1 MAISDSQKVDYL
13 FKKIGFGFTKTD
25 TTAYKEAFNE
35 SIPSPML
42 LRGENVWQLS
52 GSVPTSIPSSS
63 SAIVTVYKDTPGSW
77 TATVQC
83 TEDITA
89 SDNRTWKTNLTDWI
103 PPEFGATYQAKV
115 YIDTTGSTT
124 PQTTGTQIY
133 AAGSGNSDEWFFD
146 YQSGVLHFIGTNIP
160 TAITTGVTGKSIF
173 VSGARYVGAKGLT
186 DFPNGANIANIV
198 ISTNTIS
205 SNNGNL
211 TLGNLKIENTT
222 LSSLTGNLYLSGSSS
237 NSKVIV
243 DGTGSLTLP
252 SGTDSTRPENPT
264 AGDIRFSTSVNVIEF
279 FNGTDWIAVTNSITD
294 QQIEPD
300 GVSQSYE
307 LDKNATSAGVI
318 VSING
323 TVQTPGLAY
332 TCSGT
337 TITFAEIPQA
347 SDYIDIRFIATAV
360 TTNDEY
366 ETITTGAV
374 TVGTSTAI
382 VDSFPSATFRSA
394 KYTISSTNSDA
405 QFYEVMLTQ
414 YDGDVAIATT
424 SNVRTGTEFITFSAN
439 VNGSTVNLLAQ
450 GSISSNSL
458 RIKRVYFNV

>member
-1 MAISDSQKVDYL
+1 MAVSDSAKVDLLY
-13 FKKIGFGFTKTD
+13 KKYFGATKTD
-25 TTAYKEAFNE
+25 LPANKSPSNEA
-35 SIPSPML
+35 IASPL
-42 LRGENVWQLS
+42 LVRGDTIWQEA
-52 GSVPTSIPSSS
+52 TSIPPTAAATAGIVQAYQGTGRIQCVADNTTVPISS
-63 SAIVTVYKDTPGSW
+63 VYPS
-77 TATVQC
+77 
-83 TEDITA
+83 
-89 SDNRTWKTNLTDWI
+89 WKTNLTDWI
-103 PPEFGATYQAKV
+103 PSEFGSTYFIKIYVDNAAAS
-115 YIDTTGSTT
+115 DPSA
-124 PQTTGTQIY
+124 TGTQIFDS
-133 AAGSGNSDEWFFD
+133 GSGGTGEWNFD
-146 YQSGVLHFIGTNIP
+146 YSSGVLNFIGGTIP
-160 TAITTGVTGKSIF
+160 AVLTSSKVIYVMGYRYIGLKGITTFGSLTAGNITVTG
-173 VSGARYVGAKGLT
+173 
-186 DFPNGANIANIV
+186 NITATYHLGNV
-198 ISTNTIS
+198 YADTIS
-205 SNNGNL
+205 SNV
-211 TLGNLKIENTT
+211 T
-222 LSSLTGNLYLSGSSS
+222 SSTVFTG
-237 NSKVIV
+237 
-243 DGTGSLTLP
+243 
-252 SGTDSTRPENPT
+252 T
-264 AGDIRFSTSVNVIEF
+264 AGIGLPVGNNTNRPDGFTGQTRFNTDLSVIEF
-279 FNGTDWIAVTNSITD
+279 FNGTEWIPVTNSITD

-300 GVSQSYE
+300 GESQSYE
-307 LDKNATSAGVI
+307 LNKNATSAGVI

-337 TITFAEIPQA
+337 TITFAEIPQT